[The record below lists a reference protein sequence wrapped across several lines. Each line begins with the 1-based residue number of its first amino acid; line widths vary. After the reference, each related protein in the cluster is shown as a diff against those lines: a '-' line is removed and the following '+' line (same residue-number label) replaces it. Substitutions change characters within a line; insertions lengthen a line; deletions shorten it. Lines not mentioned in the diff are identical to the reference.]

1 MSDLQLGLLAIGVA
15 AVVAVLVYNR
25 LQERKA
31 GREAQRAFASQ
42 HPDALLG
49 SAGADPAQ
57 AAPAAPRPLP
67 RRMEAPAGGQPDP
80 RLDYIIE
87 LDVGRGTLPA
97 TVLEHWRALEHRF
110 AHRVLLAGS
119 DGAGWQPVA
128 AGDVRSLTALRAALQ
143 IVGRGGVTGDA
154 ELLEFRSGVET
165 LAAALGARIAAPEM
179 REALEAARDLD
190 RICAEAD
197 IQVALHVVGG
207 DTQQPIEPGV
217 HAFQIEPRA
226 DGVSLVLDVPRTAEP
241 ARAFEAMAR
250 SGHALASSRG
260 ARLVDDNGNLV
271 DPRALAAIAAELEA
285 VRTRLAAAGV
295 EPGSDLA
302 LRLFS

>member
-31 GREAQRAFASQ
+31 AGEAQRAFASQ

-49 SAGADPAQ
+49 AAREDS
-57 AAPAAPRPLP
+57 APAAPRPLP
-67 RRMEAPAGGQPDP
+67 RRMEVPAGGLPDP
-80 RLDYIIE
+80 RLDYVIE

-97 TVLEHWRALEHRF
+97 TVLEHWRSLEHRF
-110 AHRVLLAGS
+110 AHRALLAGS
-119 DGAGWQPVA
+119 DGDTWQPVV

-143 IVGRGGVTGDA
+143 IVSRGGVTGDA

-165 LAAALGARIAAPEM
+165 VAAALGASVSAPEM
-179 REALEAARDLD
+179 RAALEAARELD
-190 RICAEAD
+190 GICADAD

-207 DTQQPIEPGV
+207 DTQQAIEPGE

-260 ARLVDDNGNLV
+260 ARLVDDNGNPL
-271 DPRALAAIAAELEA
+271 DQRALAAIAAELEA

-295 EPGSDLA
+295 EPGSELA